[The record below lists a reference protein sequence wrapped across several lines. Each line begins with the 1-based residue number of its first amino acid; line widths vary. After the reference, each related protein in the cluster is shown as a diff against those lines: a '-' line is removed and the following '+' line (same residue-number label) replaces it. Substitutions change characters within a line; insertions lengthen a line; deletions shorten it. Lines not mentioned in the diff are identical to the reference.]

1 MSRAR
6 AREGIYNVLKGRFLT
21 DESSFSNWRILIFIV
36 ILLLIMISSSHRL
49 DAKVV
54 KIAVL
59 NGKKK
64 ELRAEDFDTS
74 TQLTKM
80 RLESS
85 IRKKVKKNG
94 LFPAKKPPQK
104 IKVTVKKE

>member
-1 MSRAR
+1 MSKVK
-6 AREGIYNVLKGRFLT
+6 EGVYGVLRGRFLT
-21 DESSFSNWRILIFIV
+21 DDSSFNNWRILIFV
-36 ILLLIMISSSHRL
+36 VVLLLIMISSSHSL

-54 KIAVL
+54 KLAEL
-59 NGKKK
+59 KGKKR

-74 TQLTKM
+74 TTLTKM

-85 IRKKVKKNG
+85 VRKKVKDKG

-104 IKVTVKKE
+104 IKVTTKKE

>member
-1 MSRAR
+1 MSKVK
-6 AREGIYNVLKGRFLT
+6 EGIYGVLRGRFLT
-21 DESSFSNWRILIFIV
+21 DDSSFNNWRILIFV
-36 ILLLIMISSSHRL
+36 VVLLLIMISSSHSL

-54 KIAVL
+54 KLAEL
-59 NGKKK
+59 NGKKR

-74 TQLTKM
+74 TTLTKM

-85 IRKKVKKNG
+85 VRKKVKDKG

-104 IKVTVKKE
+104 IKVTTKKE